1 MLRQPLIVSG
11 ELRYGGPDELER
23 RVTQP
28 YRETTMVR
36 GDSVRVERE
45 DEVPRTFGLKRS
57 PELAGYLGAFGAL
70 LRGDAAALEQAFAV
84 SAAGE
89 DSAWM
94 LTLTPRDQ
102 RTRRR
107 IAAIEVRGSGS
118 EPFCLATRDNE
129 GGGSVVLLGVAT
141 AVPIA
146 PDASLDDVLERCGV
160 S

>member
-1 MLRQPLIVSG
+1 MLRRPLIVSG

-28 YRETTMVR
+28 YRETTVVR

-45 DEVPRTFGLKRS
+45 GEAQRTFALKRS

-107 IAAIEVRGSGS
+107 IAAIEVRGSGG

-160 S
+160 R